1 MDGDLNG
8 ARRGRARLQQWR
20 RKKGLFTYF
29 EFESPVSEYTHI
41 YISQIKIDVPADL
54 MRNLIKYRGEVKEEE
69 RDKK

>member
-1 MDGDLNG
+1 MEEKEG
-8 ARRGRARLQQWR
+8 AIHI
-20 RKKGLFTYF
+20 YF